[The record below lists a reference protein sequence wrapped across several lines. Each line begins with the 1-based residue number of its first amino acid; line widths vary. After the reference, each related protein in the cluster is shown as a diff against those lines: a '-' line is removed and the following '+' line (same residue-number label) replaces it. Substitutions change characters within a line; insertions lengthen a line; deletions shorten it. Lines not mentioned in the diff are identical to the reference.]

1 MNTAQHSR
9 EVQTLLAISSQYL
22 LNEGCVQQ
30 YQQLWLAAQRSGDRA
45 AQQTVRQH
53 VADAGRLL
61 QAQRTNPQ
69 TRALWLAL
77 MSLRCSMLMPRL
89 RF

>member
-1 MNTAQHSR
+1 MNTAQHSPAT
-9 EVQTLLAISSQYL
+9 QALLAVSAQHL

-30 YQQLWLAAQRSGDRA
+30 YQQLWQAAQSSGDRA
-45 AQQTVRQH
+45 AQQAVRQH
-53 VADAGRLL
+53 VVTAGRQL
-61 QAQRTNPQ
+61 QGYRNNPQ
-69 TRALWLAL
+69 ARALWLNL

>member
-9 EVQTLLAISSQYL
+9 EIQALLTISSQHL
-22 LNEGCVQQ
+22 LNEGSVQQ
-30 YQQLWLAAQRSGDRA
+30 YQQLWLAAQSSGDLA

-61 QAQRTNPQ
+61 QAQRANPQ
-69 TRALWLAL
+69 ARALWLAL

>member
-1 MNTAQHSR
+1 MNTAQHSH
-9 EVQTLLAISSQYL
+9 EIQALLTISSQHL
-22 LNEGCVQQ
+22 LNEGSVQQ
-30 YQQLWLAAQRSGDRA
+30 YQQLWLAAQSSGDCA

-61 QAQRTNPQ
+61 QAQRANPQ
-69 TRALWLAL
+69 ARALWLAL

>member
-1 MNTAQHSR
+1 MNTVQHSR
-9 EVQTLLAISSQYL
+9 EIQALLAISSQHL
-22 LNEGCVQQ
+22 LNEGSVQQ
-30 YQQLWLAAQRSGDRA
+30 YQQLWLAAQSSGDRA

-61 QAQRTNPQ
+61 QAQRANPQ
-69 TRALWLAL
+69 ARALWLAL

>member
-9 EVQTLLAISSQYL
+9 EIQALLTISSQHL
-22 LNEGCVQQ
+22 LNEGSVQQ
-30 YQQLWLAAQRSGDRA
+30 YQQLWLAAQSSGDRA

-61 QAQRTNPQ
+61 QSQRANPQ
-69 TRALWLAL
+69 ARALWLAL